1 VFEKAFFHLD
11 IEHNLSKERDTY
23 QTNTVVPVW
32 QLQENLKFRLSE
44 MQCYLSEES
53 YVRPKINPVEMLQQ
67 VGILTLFL
75 QFIITIFLAFS
86 FIFM

>member
-1 VFEKAFFHLD
+1 MFHLD
-11 IEHNLSKERDTY
+11 IEHKLSKDRDTY
-23 QTNTVVPVW
+23 QTNTVVPIW
-32 QLQENLKFRLSE
+32 QLKENLKFRLSE

-53 YVRPKINPVEMLQQ
+53 CLKSKINPLEVLQQ

-75 QFIITIFLAFS
+75 QFIITVFLAFS